1 MKKKILIIFLL
12 IPLFLLLFS
21 GCKNSKFL
29 IVSNVN
35 DCDGI
40 HDHHPGYFLEYQI
53 NRKILRGFQSNE
65 TFVLKTTV
73 YHKPYLDCIFTE
85 GDDLLVYICGY
96 DMCNPK
102 NNKVLLEK
110 RYENFIDDQY
120 IEKQYD
126 EVKFRYWDE
135 VEISFYMCRGEEK
148 FRLFGGYLWIKK
160 NKKYY
165 YIEDIL

>member
-1 MKKKILIIFLL
+1 MKKKTLIIFLL

-40 HDHHPGYFLEYQI
+40 HDHHPGYFLEYQV
-53 NRKILRGFQSNE
+53 NKKIARNSSESFN
-65 TFVLKTTV
+65 LKTTV
-73 YHKPYLDCIFTE
+73 YHKPNLDCIFEE
-85 GDDLLVYICGY
+85 GDALLIYISALY
-96 DMCNPK
+96 MYAQEK
-102 NNKVLLEK
+102 RKVLLEK
-110 RYENFIDDQY
+110 RYENFIDDIY
-120 IEKQYD
+120 LEKSED
-126 EVKFRYWDE
+126 EVTFYTPDE
-135 VEISFYMCRGEEK
+135 IEISFYMCRGEEK